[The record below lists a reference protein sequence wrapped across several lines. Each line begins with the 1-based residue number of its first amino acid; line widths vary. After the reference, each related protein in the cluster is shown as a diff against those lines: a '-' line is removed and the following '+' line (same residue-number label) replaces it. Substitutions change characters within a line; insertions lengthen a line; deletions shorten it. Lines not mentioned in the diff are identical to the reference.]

1 MKKIKCKVVKKGE
14 KEVKNKCYIYLQGG
28 SVIEVNLEKQMIS
41 FDNVWLTV
49 YEKEERGEK
58 VFLAQSPRSISLP
71 AGMIDRFE
79 IQ

>member
-1 MKKIKCKVVKKGE
+1 M
-14 KEVKNKCYIYLQGG
+14 KNKCYIYLQGG

-41 FDNVWLTV
+41 FDNFWLTV
-49 YEKEERGEK
+49 CEKEEMSEK
-58 VFLAQSPRSISLP
+58 IYLAQRPRSITLP

>member
-1 MKKIKCKVVKKGE
+1 MKT
-14 KEVKNKCYIYLQGG
+14 KCYIYLQGG

-41 FDNVWLTV
+41 FDSICLTV
-49 YEKEERGEK
+49 YEKEE